1 MPSEI
6 LEVRTITIGLHSNG
20 CGHTIVMSPE
30 HYEACRESG
39 RSWYCTVCGK
49 SRCFTGETEL
59 QKLRRERDAAK
70 QREETIRANLED
82 TKRRLS
88 AQFGENTKLRKR
100 IKNGV
105 CPCCT
110 RSFTNLRRH
119 LQTKHPEY
127 AAQG

>member
-1 MPSEI
+1 
-6 LEVRTITIGLHSNG
+6 LVRTLLL
-20 CGHTIVMSPE
+20 V
-30 HYEACRESG
+30 R
-39 RSWYCTVCGK
+39 
-49 SRCFTGETEL
+49 
-59 QKLRRERDAAK
+59 KLRRERDAAK